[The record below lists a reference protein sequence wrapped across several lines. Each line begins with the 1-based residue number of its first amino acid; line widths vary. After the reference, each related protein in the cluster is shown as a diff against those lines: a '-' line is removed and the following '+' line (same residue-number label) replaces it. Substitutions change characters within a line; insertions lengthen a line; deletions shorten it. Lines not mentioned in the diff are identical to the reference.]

1 MLEPP
6 PFFAGAVAGEFG
18 QFTSVDA
25 NRHIAEL
32 RRVVCDHFRT
42 PALIQLLPRQ
52 LRRWHV
58 RKNPQRAVLSRV
70 HPRVTVRMVAHVLL
84 HEFQFIS
91 HLLAT
96 MLLKLRFRRY
106 LRVFDERQTWSF
118 DFVFLVLNDISQ
130 ICLPAHFLLVVLDS
144 LLDRRE
150 ARLIVLAELT
160 VNVGAFN
167 RLIFLPFLFE
177 S

>member
-1 MLEPP
+1 
-6 PFFAGAVAGEFG
+6 
-18 QFTSVDA
+18 
-25 NRHIAEL
+25 
-32 RRVVCDHFRT
+32 
-42 PALIQLLPRQ
+42 
-52 LRRWHV
+52 
-58 RKNPQRAVLSRV
+58 
-70 HPRVTVRMVAHVLL
+70 MVAHVLL